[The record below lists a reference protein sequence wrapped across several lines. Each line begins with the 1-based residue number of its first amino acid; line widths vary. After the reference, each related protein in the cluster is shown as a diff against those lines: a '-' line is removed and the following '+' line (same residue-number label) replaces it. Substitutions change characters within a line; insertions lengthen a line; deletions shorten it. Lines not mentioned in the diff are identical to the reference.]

1 MQIRLF
7 AAGGVGLMFLSALVI
22 GLAVGLTRKDSPP
35 AVNAVSFKP
44 DDWEKVNFLPHDE
57 RRRDGAAPRSC
68 VKPLGHDVLR

>member
-68 VKPLGHDVLR
+68 VKPRWHDVRR